1 MLTPTED
8 ESADGETTLDV
19 NGMSPDY
26 AAKNIALWAN
36 VTTARTFRSPSLLI
50 LAFPKTA
57 VLLPPFLPF
66 NGQKCVETQSA
77 SRPFDKQVIADGTLS
92 IVAKR
97 RRQPRLATNVC
108 FSTGGG
114 GR

>member
-1 MLTPTED
+1 VKGGVLTPTED

-66 NGQKCVETQSA
+66 NGQKCVENPVHITTVRQTGVL
-77 SRPFDKQVIADGTLS
+77 RRLS
-92 IVAKR
+92 EPAG
-97 RRQPRLATNVC
+97 A
-108 FSTGGG
+108 
-114 GR
+114 